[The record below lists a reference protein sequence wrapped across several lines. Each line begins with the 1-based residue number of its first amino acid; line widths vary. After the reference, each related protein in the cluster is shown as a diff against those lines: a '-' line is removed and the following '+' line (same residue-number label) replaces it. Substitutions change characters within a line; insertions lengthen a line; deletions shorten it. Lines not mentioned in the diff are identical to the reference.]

1 MDAYIDNLKLIS
13 YTPQVS
19 GAPDPTAGGSANEQ
33 MAWWLDESNLHEN
46 IHKILVKFCVPS
58 PIVFR

>member
-1 MDAYIDNLKLIS
+1 MFL
-13 YTPQVS
+13 QVS